1 MKKKVVIVLLC
12 IVAGAIIL
20 FAIFNKKSPDGLF
33 VESTEGTESV
43 LDNVVSSFG
52 GEEETEVKN
61 DAEAK
66 YTMGSSG
73 KTYTEEELP
82 EYMRKLQE
90 ADPIVPEADEYK
102 YPTFEYGE
110 FTDGEDDSVWNIK
123 SQSECTWYY
132 IENGKTVTVDGVKSD
147 NVPTGSYLCESAVS
161 GAETAEE
168 AGYINIQN
176 ENSGYYLG
184 GVNIPAGYYNV
195 AAGHISTPSSMC
207 GLKAKDGKIYTS
219 YQGTNN
225 GMYEIDDN
233 GCIDIVDGVYYYLSD
248 CVLESEQ

>member
-1 MKKKVVIVLLC
+1 MKKKVVIALLC
-12 IVAGAIIL
+12 VAVGAIIL
-20 FAIFNKKSPDGLF
+20 FSVFNKKSSGGLF
-33 VESTEGTESV
+33 VDSTEGTESV

-123 SQSECTWYY
+123 PQSECTWYY

-147 NVPTGSYLCESAVS
+147 NIPTGAYLCESTVS
-161 GAETAEE
+161 GAETVEE
-168 AGYINIQN
+168 AGYINIQVD
-176 ENSGYYLG
+176 NSGYYLG
-184 GVNIPAGYYNV
+184 GVNIPAGYYKV
-195 AAGHISTPSSMC
+195 AEGYISTPSSIS
-207 GLKAKDGKIYTS
+207 GLKVKDGKIYTS

-225 GMYEIDDN
+225 GMYEIDDD
-233 GCIDIVDGVYYYLSD
+233 GCIEVVDGVYYYLSD
-248 CVLESEQ
+248 CVLESDQ